1 VSLVSKVQHMG
12 KKNIERTGE
21 TDGFCDIRAKSDNNE
36 KHTGRA
42 KRRKKWTVTSSMS
55 EGVVDIEDHQM
66 KGVKSW
72 MREINFTGRTNER
85 NEA

>member
-1 VSLVSKVQHMG
+1 
-12 KKNIERTGE
+12 
-21 TDGFCDIRAKSDNNE
+21 
-36 KHTGRA
+36 
-42 KRRKKWTVTSSMS
+42 MS

-72 MREINFTGRTNER
+72 MREINITGQTNET